1 MDTSI
6 AAGTRSSAQAIAFAQ
21 RRAMPT
27 QLLPAKVEAPVK
39 MPETS
44 VQQLRQ
50 RADAEL
56 ASQRLHAPKDS
67 IQKDIV
73 ADREG
78 LLVAFQLGEDARHLG
93 VALLVD
99 RHC

>member
-1 MDTSI
+1 MDTSV

-21 RRAMPT
+21 RRAMPKQT
-27 QLLPAKVEAPVK
+27 LPAKVEAPIR

-50 RADAEL
+50 RADAEI
-56 ASQRLHAPKDS
+56 AAQRLHAPKDS

-78 LLVAFQLGEDARHLG
+78 LLVVERPSAWTSRSST
-93 VALLVD
+93 
-99 RHC
+99 RTCRT